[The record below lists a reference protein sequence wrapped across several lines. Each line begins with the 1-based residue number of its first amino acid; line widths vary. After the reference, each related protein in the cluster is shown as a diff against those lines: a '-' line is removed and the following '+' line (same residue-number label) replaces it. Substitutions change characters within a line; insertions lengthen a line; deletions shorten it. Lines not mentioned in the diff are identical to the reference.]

1 MRCILQKVK
10 TVFLLSLCIMAF
22 LSACGDSDSV
32 SVLKNDGTEEEDSV
46 SEMYDEPEEEDARKS
61 EEAEECQTEPQG
73 ESQSIY
79 VDICGAVK
87 KPGVYELP
95 RGSRVFQA
103 IEKAGGFLEEA
114 QQNLINQAEYIT
126 DGQQIRIYTKEEAE
140 KMRESGIGEVT
151 EQDFLT
157 QDASKE
163 QNADGKININQADK
177 AMLMTLSGIGETRAQ
192 AIIAYRQKHGG
203 FSTIEELMQVEGIK
217 EKIYEKLKDKITVQ

>member
-10 TVFLLSLCIMAF
+10 TGFVLSLCIMAF
-22 LSACGDSDSV
+22 LSGCGDSV
-32 SVLKNDGTEEEDSV
+32 SGLKNHETAEEASV
-46 SEMYDEPEEEDARKS
+46 SEMHDEPEKEDVQKS
-61 EEAEECQTEPQG
+61 EEAEEYPAESQGEPQI
-73 ESQSIY
+73 IY

-140 KMRESGIGEVT
+140 KMRESGTRDVT
-151 EQDFLT
+151 DQNFLS

-192 AIIAYRQKHGG
+192 AIIAYRQKHGS

>member
-22 LSACGDSDSV
+22 LSGGGDSV
-32 SVLKNDGTEEEDSV
+32 SVLKNHETEEEESV
-46 SEMYDEPEEEDARKS
+46 SEMHDEPEKEDVQKS
-61 EEAEECQTEPQG
+61 EEAEEYPAESQGEPQI
-73 ESQSIY
+73 IY

-151 EQDFLT
+151 DQDFLT

-177 AMLMTLSGIGETRAQ
+177 AMLMTLSGIGETRAL
-192 AIIAYRQKHGG
+192 AIIAYRQKHGS

-217 EKIYEKLKDKITVQ
+217 EKIYEKLKDKIPVQ

>member
-22 LSACGDSDSV
+22 LSGCGDSV
-32 SVLKNDGTEEEDSV
+32 SVLKNHETEEEESV
-46 SEMYDEPEEEDARKS
+46 SEMHDEPEKEDVQKS
-61 EEAEECQTEPQG
+61 EEAEEYPAESQGEPQI
-73 ESQSIY
+73 IY

-140 KMRESGIGEVT
+140 KMRESGTRDVT
-151 EQDFLT
+151 DQNFLS

-163 QNADGKININQADK
+163 QNADEKININQADK

-192 AIIAYRQKHGG
+192 AIIAYRQKHGS